1 MTIILQDDDVFF
13 IANERSERWFPEIKI
28 KRQTS
33 RPFVLSSNGLSG
45 TGSKFPFR
53 MTSDINQLV
62 TNQQLFKIVITQSM
76 LLYHSTNLR
85 KKCKYGNLQPEW
97 SWSPVPIV

>member
-1 MTIILQDDDVFF
+1 MKIILQDDDVFF

-53 MTSDINQLV
+53 KISDINQLV
-62 TNQQLFKIVITQSM
+62 TSQQ
-76 LLYHSTNLR
+76 
-85 KKCKYGNLQPEW
+85 
-97 SWSPVPIV
+97 